1 MLESINIKQVASYDD
16 TGIQI
21 TGLKKVNFIYG
32 ANGCGKTTISNFL
45 HNIDDVAFPNCEVT
59 WKNTT
64 QIKTLVYNKQFRER
78 NYGKGKLGGIFTL
91 GEATADE
98 ITVIETKVEQLK
110 VIKTEVVSKSEAL
123 LAQKSRLEVL
133 ENDLKEDAWTKV
145 YKKYETVFNEAF
157 DGSTVFAPSPVNPPH
172 IPLQSSV
179 GLAHILSSVLNPLK
193 FISSSFLPIR

>member
-45 HNIDDVAFPNCEVT
+45 HNTDDATFPNCEVT
-59 WKNTT
+59 WKNDA

-110 VIKTEVVSKSEAL
+110 VIKSEVVSKREAL
-123 LAQKSRLEVL
+123 LAQKSRLEAL

-157 DGSTVFAPSPVNPPH
+157 EGAKSKDRFKTRLLTEF
-172 IPLQSSV
+172 SSNTM
-179 GLAHILSSVLNPLK
+179 VLET
-193 FISSSFLPIR
+193 I